1 MSGRILIVA
10 LVAVVTYLA
19 IPALAALIAR
29 FRLKRLIQR
38 LAVETGIY
46 GVCLGVDRNKV
57 EIGLIPDT
65 QSGAP
70 ERRSIDPRE
79 TRFFIFDHTGMPEKL
94 DWKTVRLIQ
103 RGTPLVLLKG
113 KNRLK
118 RDSCVFHEVK
128 DAKAL
133 SAAAKLL
140 LERDGLRIEPKS
152 GLVKTYSV
160 AIGIFL
166 ELLLFLESIR
176 HPDMDLVT
184 IAALVGVFAKA
195 LPYLPPGL
203 FLTILGAKKNR
214 QRDATGLRGVTGFLM
229 IAIGTLLNLGV
240 VFFAIM
246 RIGFG
251 LP

>member
-1 MSGRILIVA
+1 MSGRILIIA
-10 LVAVVTYLA
+10 LVAAVTYLA
-19 IPALAALIAR
+19 IPGLAALIAR
-29 FRLKRLIQR
+29 FRLKRLIKR
-38 LAVETGIY
+38 LAQETGVY

-57 EIGLIPDT
+57 ELGLIPDT
-65 QSGAP
+65 QSGSG

-79 TRFFIFDHTGMPEKL
+79 TRFFIVDRFGMPEKL

-118 RDSCVFHEVK
+118 RDSCVFHEEK
-128 DAKAL
+128 DAEAL
-133 SAAAKLL
+133 SAAAELL
-140 LERDGLRIEPKS
+140 AERGGLRVETKT
-152 GLVKTYSV
+152 GAVKTYSV

-184 IAALVGVFAKA
+184 IAALVGVFAKT

-214 QRDATGLRGVTGFLM
+214 QHGAMGLRGAAGFLM

-240 VFFAIM
+240 VFLAIM

-251 LP
+251 QP

>member
-1 MSGRILIVA
+1 MSGRILIIA
-10 LVAVVTYLA
+10 LVAAVTYLA
-19 IPALAALIAR
+19 IPGIAALIAS
-29 FRLKRLIQR
+29 FRLKRLIKR
-38 LAVETGIY
+38 LSGETGID
-46 GVCLGVDRNKV
+46 GICADVDRNKI
-57 EIGLIPDT
+57 EIDLIQGM
-65 QSGAP
+65 QSGTP
-70 ERRSIDPRE
+70 GRRSIDPRE
-79 TRFFIFDHTGMPEKL
+79 TRFFIIDHAGMPEKL

-103 RGTPLVLLKG
+103 RGTPVVLLRG
-113 KNRLK
+113 KNRFK
-118 RDSCVFHEVK
+118 RDSCVFHEEK
-128 DAKAL
+128 NANAL
-133 SAAAKLL
+133 SAAAKQLS
-140 LERDGLRIEPKS
+140 EKGGLRVEAKP

-176 HPDMDLVT
+176 QPDMDLVT

-203 FLTILGAKKNR
+203 FLTIAGAKKNR
-214 QRDATGLRGVTGFLM
+214 QPGATGLRGAAGFLM
-229 IAIGTLLNLGV
+229 VAIGTLLNLGI